1 MRSLLIALI
10 ALQSVA
16 FATEPLPMPREVRVD
31 QFGDR
36 LPDGAMARLGTTRFR
51 HYGADVLTFDPSGK
65 RFFTTSRG
73 DCVRVWDAATGAL
86 IDRWNLPRE
95 NCEAL
100 CFSADFRTAV
110 IPWKDHLE
118 IWDLPNGRFIQRL
131 PLGDAPSISAACLSN
146 DGRWLASA
154 DNTPREHRLR
164 LWDLR
169 TGKNRVVG
177 VHEGEVTQVVFA
189 PDALRLFSCSFEGK
203 MLCAWD
209 LYKNREGWNYAG
221 KLIRGSTISGDGRR
235 MLVEALNPSGRLA
248 IVFDAATGKELSKAM
263 AMDHSD
269 VEAAISFDGSMFAVH
284 NDGKVAIH
292 ETTGHKKLREW
303 NIDVQALAFHPDGN
317 ALYVI
322 ESPGVVQAYS
332 LRTGKAL
339 LPSAADGGH
348 TGSIRNLAWSPDGM
362 RIATAG
368 ADGDDSVRI
377 WNAADG
383 KLIHRLPNLIRPT
396 AGLEFSRNSRW
407 LWTCGHRSPLLKWD
421 VAAGKEVKKW
431 FIVHDDDYEKPYG
444 QILALKMSHEGTK
457 ARMLLVGNEERERRF
472 VATFDLESGKFE
484 GEKGV
489 VLPFHL
495 HLLDHIMVGAGQVF
509 RTATGEELPPLGG
522 PADEDRLIDTR
533 LSPDTWLIA
542 GGRWTHFFRPRLSP
556 AIFDAVVFERLTGRP
571 LFALPH
577 GPAGKYAFSPNGRH
591 FAVAAPDG
599 IHIWDLAA
607 RKEVRF
613 IKGHDRFD
621 AHSLDSFATAI
632 AYSPD
637 GKRIATGHTDT
648 TVLVWDVGDLQAET
662 SKAAN
667 GVSPEQFELERLW
680 TELADSDPRKALAA
694 VFALQDHPE
703 HALKLLRD
711 RLMPAKE
718 PANVR
723 ELIAR
728 LDDDNFRQR
737 EAARKSLAEHG
748 DAVKPAMQT
757 ALKGKLSEE
766 QKKHVNKLLAELDS
780 RQPPRGNDLR
790 GIRCLMILE
799 KLNTPE
805 SRRLVGELA
814 KGMESA
820 RLTREAKDVQERLR

>member
-1 MRSLLIALI
+1 
-10 ALQSVA
+10 
-16 FATEPLPMPREVRVD
+16 MPREVRID
-31 QFGDR
+31 PFGDR
-36 LPDGAMARLGTTRFR
+36 LPDGVIARLGTTRFR

-73 DCVRVWDAATGAL
+73 DCVRVWDATTGVL

-110 IPWKDHLE
+110 IPWKEHLE
-118 IWDLPNGRFIQRL
+118 IWDLPSGRLKQRL

-154 DNTPREHRLR
+154 DYTPREHRLR

-177 VHEGEVTQVVFA
+177 THEERVTQVVFA
-189 PDALRLFSCSFEGK
+189 PDALKLFSCSFEGK

-209 LYKNREGWNYAG
+209 LDKNREGWNYSG
-221 KLIRGSTISGDGRR
+221 KLIRGSTTSGDGRR
-235 MLVEALNPSGRLA
+235 ILAEALNPSGRHA

-292 ETTGHKKLREW
+292 ETIGHKKLREW

-317 ALYVI
+317 ALHVI
-322 ESPGVVQAYS
+322 KAPGVVQAFS
-332 LRTGKAL
+332 LRTGKPL
-339 LPSAADGGH
+339 LQSAAAGGH
-348 TGSIRNLAWSPDGM
+348 TGAIRKIAWSPDGNQ
-362 RIATAG
+362 IATAT
-368 ADGDDSVRI
+368 ADGDDPIRV
-377 WNAADG
+377 WNVGDG
-383 KLIHRLPNLIRPT
+383 KLIHRLPNLHHPT
-396 AGLEFSRNSRW
+396 AGLEFSRDGRS

-421 VAAGKEVKKW
+421 VATGKEVKKW

-444 QILALKMSHEGTK
+444 QILAIKMLHEGTK
-457 ARMLLVGNEERERRF
+457 ARMLLVGNEERERPF
-472 VATFDLESGKFE
+472 IATYDLESGKFE

-489 VLPFHL
+489 VLPFL
-495 HLLDHIMVGAGQVF
+495 LLDQTHLLDNIMAGAGQVF
-509 RTATGEELPPLGG
+509 RPATGEELPPLGE
-522 PADEDRLIDTR
+522 PDDEDQWIDSR

-542 GGRWTHFFRPRLSP
+542 GGRWNLVPDRPRSSP
-556 AIFDAVVFERLTGRP
+556 AIVDAVVFERSTGRP
-571 LFALPH
+571 LLALPQ

-632 AYSPD
+632 CFSPD
-637 GKRIATGHTDT
+637 GKRIATGHADT
-648 TVLVWDVGDLQAET
+648 TVLIWD
-662 SKAAN
+662 AALPAQPKPAPL
-667 GVSPEQFELERLW
+667 SMEEIERLW
-680 TELADSDPRKALAA
+680 ADLADLDPTKGMSA
-694 VFALQDHPE
+694 VWAIQDRPE
-703 HALKLLRD
+703 QALKFLGERV
-711 RLMPAKE
+711 RAIAE
-718 PANVR
+718 PADIR
-723 ELIAR
+723 AWIAK
-728 LDDDNFRQR
+728 LDDDQFRQR
-737 EAARKSLAEHG
+737 EVARRQIAEFG
-748 DAVKPAMQT
+748 DAAAPALKA

-766 QKKHVNKLLAELDS
+766 QQKHIKKLVAELDS

-799 KLNTPE
+799 ELGTAD
-805 SRRLVGELA
+805 SRRLIQQLA
-814 KGMESA
+814 RGMESA
-820 RLTREAKDVQERLR
+820 RMTREAKDVLERLR